1 MTNHPTP
8 IKKTSA
14 TSVSFPVL
22 VLMGAVASLGLLFV
36 MFQCDANPRFNYGY
50 FSPYCTSILAIIYA
64 WKIIILRSCLPNFQ
78 KRNSFL
84 LLMGLALPFVFW
96 KCAVTP
102 TVEAYSLAHILG
114 SPIWI
119 LLIPIAS
126 FFLFEFTSGP
136 QSIEKHLPR
145 LFVETVILF
154 PIWTAIVA
162 VTLVATGLTAD
173 WTNMFFR
180 C

>member
-96 KCAVTP
+96 KCAVRQQLRP
-102 TVEAYSLAHILG
+102 IRLHIYLAVRFG
-114 SPIWI
+114 FFQFQSPHFSCLN
-119 LLIPIAS
+119 LLPARN
-126 FFLFEFTSGP
+126 
-136 QSIEKHLPR
+136 Q
-145 LFVETVILF
+145 
-154 PIWTAIVA
+154 
-162 VTLVATGLTAD
+162 
-173 WTNMFFR
+173 
-180 C
+180 